1 MREVHM
7 AQSAALVRPSLK
19 APSRPQ
25 RDLDEAIAITTGH
38 GGCPHCDRHG
48 LIGINGLEVQAI
60 APLFQAQAKPKV
72 EVLPAAAKGVSVAVQ
87 VTAADA
93 AEVERVQRRIHQSI
107 RPWRPAQR
115 PCLDLLEHQQLPVVL
130 PDRLSKNGK
139 SLLLQRFAVEQSPCC
154 CSTGQNQ
161 GESQADGRHRR
172 GPSVGS
178 RHVMNDANPC
188 CTELRLGESMAD
200 ERGRVVAAATDG
212 ACSGNP
218 GPGGWGA
225 LIRFEDG
232 SVEEFGGHEP
242 ATTNNRMELQAALAL
257 LQRLKDLPR
266 HPDLTLRTDSKYLID
281 GLGSWMAGWKRKGWK
296 TAAGKPVLNQD
307 LWQALDQARLA
318 DVPLS
323 YVKGHSGD
331 PDNERVDRIAV
342 AYSRGQ
348 ALTSPPVSKRAS
360 ASDDAAPAE
369 LQSLLTR
376 LELAE
381 RLAAGA
387 FTLTAVELAQLVE
400 QPLQQLQERSSSW
413 RWRDWSVD
421 PVQAGRWR
429 LRRREGGS
437 EQS

>member
-1 MREVHM
+1 
-7 AQSAALVRPSLK
+7 
-19 APSRPQ
+19 
-25 RDLDEAIAITTGH
+25 
-38 GGCPHCDRHG
+38 
-48 LIGINGLEVQAI
+48 
-60 APLFQAQAKPKV
+60 
-72 EVLPAAAKGVSVAVQ
+72 
-87 VTAADA
+87 
-93 AEVERVQRRIHQSI
+93 
-107 RPWRPAQR
+107 
-115 PCLDLLEHQQLPVVL
+115 
-130 PDRLSKNGK
+130 
-139 SLLLQRFAVEQSPCC
+139 
-154 CSTGQNQ
+154 
-161 GESQADGRHRR
+161 
-172 GPSVGS
+172 
-178 RHVMNDANPC
+178 MNDADPC
-188 CTELRLGESMAD
+188 CTELQLGESMAD

-257 LQRLKDLPR
+257 LHRLKDLPR

-348 ALTSPPVSKRAS
+348 ALTPTPATTRRPSVSG
-360 ASDDAAPAE
+360 DAAPPE
-369 LQSLLTR
+369 LQRLLSR
-376 LELAE
+376 MELAE
-381 RLAAGA
+381 RLAAGG

-421 PVQAGRWR
+421 PVQMGTWR